1 MMRVKPD
8 NGHLI
13 DKTKTKLVQL
23 KVKIFNFSIINMLTK
38 LMNLVDKIGNLG
50 GMISIEDQAFHFWQ
64 SAKTMKEQRFSY
76 YCDGEHDRYWAA
88 VGTAKPTLSSL
99 IEQFKA
105 KKVNKKRENLW
116 NKPTPE
122 QAQILS
128 LVAMIQGN
136 GNGFKG
142 SSKGKGGK
150 GSKNSSNETN
160 NSRSKKKDRG
170 VKQWMLEAPKD
181 GAPKSI
187 TKNKKEYH
195 WCPKCVKDKG
205 QWVRHNPSDHLE
217 NFKTKKKS
225 DNNGRGSSG
234 TSKAKGKKSSNA
246 SRGGP
251 PGGGGSSGSSSNS
264 LCFNWAALLSVAAGN
279 NVDTQ
284 AFLSQFVPGKE

>member
-1 MMRVKPD
+1 M
-8 NGHLI
+8 
-13 DKTKTKLVQL
+13 
-23 KVKIFNFSIINMLTK
+23 
-38 LMNLVDKIGNLG
+38 
-50 GMISIEDQAFHFWQ
+50 
-64 SAKTMKEQRFSY
+64 
-76 YCDGEHDRYWAA
+76 
-88 VGTAKPTLSSL
+88 
-99 IEQFKA
+99 
-105 KKVNKKRENLW
+105 NKKRENLW

-128 LVAMIQGN
+128 PVAMIQGN

-251 PGGGGSSGSSSNS
+251 LAVVVLQDPVAILFASIEQPCYQLLLGIMWILKPSCLN
-264 LCFNWAALLSVAAGN
+264 LCREKNRS
-279 NVDTQ
+279 
-284 AFLSQFVPGKE
+284 EC